1 MTKTAFFKTTLYAA
15 LLCISILAT
24 AQNKQKWFNQTY
36 GVATSA
42 AYDNAHSLVKYKG
55 TGVQIGLGNESE
67 SNKRYLQVANVFSL
81 VPMSGQSSY
90 GASATA
96 FDDRFAVTYLRKLPK
111 FADKKIK
118 IAVGASA
125 YTDVNIRLYRAAVNN
140 NLAWDGNIGLNVVGR
155 AERAFEFKSHSFSV
169 SYTLGL
175 PLISYNH
182 RPNYLG
188 FGPANYI
195 VQDKVENGKDWKS
208 QGRTTTINGKFLM
221 LTQQINLD
229 KIYQNGNRIRL
240 GYNWK
245 YTHNNFDEHLYQG
258 IVSGFSIGILTNL
271 SKKKDPS

>member
-1 MTKTAFFKTTLYAA
+1 MKKTFIFAA
-15 LLCISILAT
+15 MLFVSLFAT

-36 GVATSA
+36 GVAFSA
-42 AYDNAHSLVKYKG
+42 SYDNAHSLVKYKG
-55 TGVQIGLGNESE
+55 TGAQIGFGNESE
-67 SNKRYLQVANVFSL
+67 TDKRILQVSNIFSFI
-81 VPMSGQSSY
+81 PMSGQSKY
-90 GASATA
+90 GASTSA
-96 FDDRFAVTYLRKLPK
+96 FDNRLAVTYLRKLPK

-125 YTDVNIRLYRAAVNN
+125 YTDVNIRLYNAAANN
-140 NLAWDGNIGLNVVGR
+140 VIAWDGNLGLNVVGR
-155 AERAFEFKSHSFSV
+155 AEHAFEFKKRSFSV

-195 VQDKVENGKDWKS
+195 VQDKAENGKDWRS
-208 QGRTTTINGKFLM
+208 QGRTTTINGNFLM

-258 IVSGFSIGILTNL
+258 VTSGFSISVLTNL
-271 SKKKDPS
+271 SKQKKAS

>member
-1 MTKTAFFKTTLYAA
+1 MTKTAFFKTVFSAA
-15 LLCISILAT
+15 LLFISILAT

-36 GVATSA
+36 GVASSV

-55 TGVQIGLGNESE
+55 TGAQIGLGNESE
-67 SNKRYLQVANVFSL
+67 SDKRYLQIANVFSFI
-81 VPMSGQSSY
+81 PMSGQSQY
-90 GASATA
+90 GASAST

-118 IAVGASA
+118 IAIGASA

-140 NLAWDGNIGLNVVGR
+140 VVAWDGNLGLNLVGR
-155 AERAFEFKSHSFSV
+155 AERAFEFKNRSFSV
-169 SYTLGL
+169 SYTIGL

-188 FGPANYI
+188 FGPPNAI
-195 VQDKVENGKDWKS
+195 VKDKDENSIDWKS
-208 QGRTTTINGKFLM
+208 QGRGTTINGNFLM

-245 YTHNNFDEHLYQG
+245 YTHNNFDKHLYEG
-258 IVSGFSIGILTNL
+258 VVSGFSIGILTNL
-271 SKKKDPS
+271 SKRVNN